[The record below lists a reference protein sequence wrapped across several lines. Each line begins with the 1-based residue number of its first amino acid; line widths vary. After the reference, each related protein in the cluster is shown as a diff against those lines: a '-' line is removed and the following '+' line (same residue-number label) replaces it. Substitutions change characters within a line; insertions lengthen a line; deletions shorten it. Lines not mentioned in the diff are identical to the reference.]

1 MFVKMT
7 RKLSVLASNRRKLL
21 LLGVCFT
28 VTGILIAA
36 SFQFIQDHRWY
47 WNAAPFIC
55 LLVLISAAFGGLMV
69 GHGLSKGQHRRLWL
83 AVLGGI
89 LAFAWLGTGMFAAGL
104 SALGMY
110 GVPTDAGSIGW
121 NSYTSGYMLRSFD
134 ISFLQLA
141 TVTGFLGGFA
151 IGLGLAAKRF
161 WLSTPGPVLI
171 RRGALD

>member
-1 MFVKMT
+1 MLLKMA
-7 RKLSVLASNRRKLL
+7 RKLHILASNRRKLML
-21 LLGVCFT
+21 MGAGCAVM
-28 VTGILIAA
+28 GILIAA

-55 LLVLISAAFGGLMV
+55 LLVLISAAFGGLLV

-110 GVPTDAGSIGW
+110 GMPADVSSIGW
-121 NSYTSGYMLRSFD
+121 SSYTSGYMLRSFD

-141 TVTGFLGGFA
+141 TATGFLGGFA

-161 WLSTPGPVLI
+161 WLSTPMPVLI
-171 RRGALD
+171 RRGPLD